1 MTDYRFDVFE
11 KVFGPTTPEER
22 RLFLRVGL
30 PGLFLFLVG
39 GGIAIAGDM
48 TKTLALMYVGFPMLG
63 VGFLAWAVVG
73 VLTYKANPAFRAWA
87 KAREKDPT
95 VNKFNAAVCSVLV
108 FFGIGLVVAD
118 PSPFSVVFAVGTIGM
133 LVVFVRR
140 GWPDKRG

>member
-1 MTDYRFDVFE
+1 MFE
-11 KVFGPTTPEER
+11 KVFGPATPEER

-30 PGLFLFLVG
+30 PGLILLLIG

-48 TKTLALMYVGFPMLG
+48 TKAPALMYVGFPMLG

-73 VLTYKANPAFRAWA
+73 ILTYKANPAFRAWA

-95 VNKFNAAVCSVLV
+95 ANKFNAAICSVLV

-118 PSPFSVVFAVGTIGM
+118 PSPFSVVFVLGAMAM
-133 LVVFVRR
+133 LVTFVRR
-140 GWPDKRG
+140 GWPDR